1 MIGCVSDVS
10 SFVVNL
16 RGRRDAT
23 FFLCGEVCRFISKL
37 CSRCYLP
44 ETIPVENAW
53 FLLLGFTIS
62 EGKFRNEEDFLIRL
76 RLVNKVATAS
86 KQSAEIVHLN
96 KKSEKAAIDKTAD
109 EATSSFAKEG
119 LHFIQY
125 LLKEVLNQTG
135 LRSEIVK
142 GLAAFD
148 PFILF
153 KRPSEVGL
161 RHFDL
166 LYATFQHRSWVST
179 DSEDACRE
187 EYIALLDHLRVS
199 YFSDFDLFENSKD
212 LIDFLMG
219 LDFFQTHEH
228 LLYLV
233 KLCCLCLTSSSP
245 QHSPVL
251 FGSVDT
257 TDYRVRFTDLILP
270 CQSYLSS
277 VPDSISG
284 CVTDATLDKFS
295 RLTVSFEQSAFAADY
310 DPWTYVDV
318 FERSKNYKSLLT
330 SYKLVTS
337 ISVARSVR
345 LEERS
350 VSSVP
355 DESALK
361 FPSKLRR
368 KRQGTSSSS
377 LSSSSKKPVQ
387 GSSKD

>member
-1 MIGCVSDVS
+1 MIGRVLDVS

-16 RGRRDAT
+16 QGRRDAT

-53 FLLLGFTIS
+53 FLLLGFAIS
-62 EGKFRNEEDFLIRL
+62 EGKFLTEEDFLVRL
-76 RLVNKVATAS
+76 RLVNKVAIAS

-96 KKSEKAAIDKTAD
+96 EKSEKAAIEKTAD
-109 EATSSFAKEG
+109 EATSSFAREG
-119 LHFIQY
+119 LHFVQY
-125 LLKEVLNQTG
+125 LLQEVLNQTG

-142 GLAAFD
+142 GLVAFD

-166 LYATFQHRSWVST
+166 LYAAFQHRSWVSA
-179 DSEDACRE
+179 DNEDACRE
-187 EYIALLDHLRVS
+187 EYIALLDHLRVNDS
-199 YFSDFDLFENSKD
+199 PDFDLLENSKD

-219 LDFFQTHEH
+219 LEFFQTHEH
-228 LLYLV
+228 LLYLF

-245 QHSPVL
+245 QYPPVL

-257 TDYRVRFTDLILP
+257 TGYRGRFTDLVLP

-277 VPDSISG
+277 VPDSIFG
-284 CVTDATLDKFS
+284 CVTDANLDKFS
-295 RLTVSFEQSAFAADY
+295 HLSATFEQSAFGAVY

-318 FERSKNYKSLLT
+318 FGRSK
-330 SYKLVTS
+330 
-337 ISVARSVR
+337 I
-345 LEERS
+345 
-350 VSSVP
+350 
-355 DESALK
+355 
-361 FPSKLRR
+361 
-368 KRQGTSSSS
+368 
-377 LSSSSKKPVQ
+377 
-387 GSSKD
+387 